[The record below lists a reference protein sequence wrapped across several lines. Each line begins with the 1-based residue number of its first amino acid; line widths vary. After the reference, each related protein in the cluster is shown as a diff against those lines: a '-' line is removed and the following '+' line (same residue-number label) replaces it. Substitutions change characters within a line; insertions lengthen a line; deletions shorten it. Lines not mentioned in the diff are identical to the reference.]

1 MLFLFNY
8 FYFLL
13 NIIYLY
19 LMKDDRRSFLKTAC
33 APVVLS
39 VLGIPLAAACSNE
52 EDENLGLPTTTPS
65 GSDPI
70 KIDIS
75 GSAFSNLKEV
85 GGWLNYTAQN
95 LLLVRVSETVIR
107 AFNNACPH
115 QGNRDGWSFDG
126 SDFTC
131 SYHNNSYSN
140 SCEGGLQCYTTKLEG
155 NILTIG

>member
-1 MLFLFNY
+1 
-8 FYFLL
+8 
-13 NIIYLY
+13 
-19 LMKDDRRSFLKTAC
+19 MKDDRRSFLKTAC

-39 VLGIPLAAACSNE
+39 VLGVPLAAACSSDDDDDDDNE
-52 EDENLGLPTTTPS
+52 YANIPAPTTENPLTL
-65 GSDPI
+65 
-70 KIDIS
+70 DIS

-85 GGWLNYTAQN
+85 GGWMNYRAQN

-126 SDFTC
+126 TQFTC

-140 SCEGGLQCYTTKLEG
+140 SCDGMLQCYNTKLEG
-155 NILTIG
+155 NKLTIG